1 MKKISIL
8 GSTGSIG
15 TQTLS
20 VVRQHPDLFKVEAI
34 AANCNDEL
42 LEAQINEFKPQLAVL
57 YDEAAAK
64 RLQKRYSGGKTK
76 IMAADAGLIIAAT
89 LPEIDTVVTSLM
101 GFAGLRPTLA
111 AIEAGKN
118 IALANKETLVVAGEL
133 VMAKAQEKNV
143 AILPVD
149 SEHCAIFQ
157 CLQGN
162 EREKIEKLL
171 LTASGGPFRGKKTAD
186 LINAGVADCLAHP
199 TWSMGQKITI
209 DSASLVNKGLEIIE
223 AHWLYNMPYEKIQV
237 VVHPQSIVHS
247 MVEYIDGTVM
257 AQLGSTDMRLPIQYA
272 LTYPERINLQAKKL
286 DFWNMPN
293 LTFEKPD
300 TQTFRGID
308 LAYNA
313 GKIGGTMPCVLNA
326 ANEIAVDAF
335 LHNKIKF
342 LDIYNIIE
350 EAMQNHQ
357 VDYAPT
363 AETFFAVDEETRFLA
378 KNLIK

>member
-20 VVRQHPDLFKVEAI
+20 VVRQHPDLFRVEAI

-64 RLQKRYSGGKTK
+64 RLQKRYSGKTK

-89 LPEIDTVVTSLM
+89 LPEINTVVTSLM

-171 LTASGGPFRGKKTAD
+171 LTASGGPFRGQKTAD
-186 LINAGVADCLAHP
+186 LLNAGVADCLAHP

-272 LTYPERINLQAKKL
+272 LTYPERINLQSKKL
-286 DFWNMPN
+286 DFWNMSN

-350 EAMQNHQ
+350 EAMQSHQ

-363 AETFFAVDEETRFLA
+363 AETFFAVDEETRFFA

>member
-76 IMAADAGLIIAAT
+76 IMVADAGLIIAAT
-89 LPEIDTVVTSLM
+89 LPEINTVVTSLM